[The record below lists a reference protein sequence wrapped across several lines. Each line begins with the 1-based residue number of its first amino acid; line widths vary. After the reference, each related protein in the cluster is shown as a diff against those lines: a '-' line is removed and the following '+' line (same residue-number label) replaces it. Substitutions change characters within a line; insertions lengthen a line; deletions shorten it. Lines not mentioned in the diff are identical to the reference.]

1 MTTQEVKQLQDYLV
15 QQGYMT
21 QEEAN
26 TGPGVFGPRTTAAYN
41 KYLQAVSTQLSSNE
55 KTASLI
61 SGGTTA
67 EDILNAYTTGDWS
80 SVKSASGQPFSEA
93 EQQEAVDKATKAL
106 EPYYTSVSE
115 SEKADTE
122 SQLKKQQLDY
132 QKELAD
138 KAVSFGEEKGN
149 LETQMSD
156 QGVLFSGANLQ
167 KQKALRDKYQSD
179 ADYLKSQAEL
189 NIGDIARNYQTKEGS
204 EAAGNLSQYYNLPTQ
219 QYGSKVTSG
228 ETTPVY
234 NPTAYNLG
242 IGTNKT
248 SKLSDIYSRATNL
261 LKNKTNKLTIGGY
274 ANKL

>member
-1 MTTQEVKQLQDYLV
+1 MTTQEVQQLQNYLV

-21 QEEAN
+21 SEEMA
-26 TGPGVFGPRTTAAYN
+26 TGPGIFGPRTQAAYD
-41 KYLQAVSTQLSSNE
+41 KLIGAIKTQLSSNE
-55 KTASLI
+55 KIASIL
-61 SGGTTA
+61 SGGSTA

-80 SVKSASGQPFSEA
+80 NVKSASGMPFSEA
-93 EQQEAVDKATKAL
+93 EQREAVDKATQAL
-106 EPYYTSVSE
+106 EPYYAAVSE
-115 SEKADTE
+115 KEKLDTE
-122 SQLKKQQLDY
+122 AQLKKQQLDY
-132 QKELAD
+132 QKELSD
-138 KAVSFGEEKGN
+138 QAVSFGEDKSN
-149 LETQMSD
+149 LETQMSN

-234 NPTAYNLG
+234 NPTSYNLG
-242 IGTNKT
+242 TGTNKT
-248 SKLSDIYSRATNL
+248 SKLSDIYSRAADL
-261 LKNKTNKLTIGGY
+261 LKNKTNKLMVGGY
-274 ANKL
+274 ANQL